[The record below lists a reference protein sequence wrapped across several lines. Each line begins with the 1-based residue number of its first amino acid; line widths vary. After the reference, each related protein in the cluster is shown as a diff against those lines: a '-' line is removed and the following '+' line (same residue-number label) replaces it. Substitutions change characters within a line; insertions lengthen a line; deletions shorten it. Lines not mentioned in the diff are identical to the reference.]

1 MLPVIPY
8 LGTDMASIMFGF
20 IDTYGRMANLVQ
32 ITLSCPEAEIFQ
44 EFLNQIYCSSDPIYS
59 IVRIYFVY
67 TSASPM

>member
-20 IDTYGRMANLVQ
+20 IDTYGRMANLVP
-32 ITLSCPEAEIFQ
+32 ITLSCSEAEIFQ
-44 EFLNQIYCSSDPIYS
+44 EFLNQIYCSSDPICS